1 VCERERER
9 ESVCVCL
16 CVCERECVCYMLYTT
31 PQYTPIHPLTL
42 SHTPSHSSTP
52 FGLSSNIFSTDY
64 TKAERVGTQ
73 VKAGMLT
80 INDFAMVPMVGSLPF
95 GGVGDR

>member
-1 VCERERER
+1 
-9 ESVCVCL
+9 
-16 CVCERECVCYMLYTT
+16 MLYTT